1 MRQKI
6 GEVELERDG
15 TAEKDLWERYRHSS
29 PKGLERRMIQQ
40 KLVKKYQ
47 FLVKFVIRRTNLCPP
62 RELDYEDLVSYGTM
76 GLLDAIDR
84 YDPSLG
90 YAFQTYAAS
99 RIRGTILDELRRF
112 DWISRT
118 GREKIHALE
127 RASEQ
132 ILQETGEISNNKLR
146 EKLGMSEEQF
156 KEVLEIANRSYIGFL
171 DEELVL
177 DDSEVHKSSILC
189 GDEPGPE
196 EVTENKDEID
206 KLYQAMDD
214 LSEREKRLIYLYY
227 FKFWNFRDIAAEF
240 GLSESRIS
248 QLHKR
253 ILSKLK
259 EKLARILDMTV

>member
-1 MRQKI
+1 MRQKVAKTRS
-6 GEVELERDG
+6 GFDR
-15 TAEKDLWERYRHSS
+15 TAEKDLWERYRICSQHSLD
-29 PKGLERRMIQQ
+29 KRMIQQ
-40 KLVKKYQ
+40 ELVEKYQ
-47 FLVKFVIRRTNLCPP
+47 YLIRFVIRRTNLCPP
-62 RELDYEDLVSYGTM
+62 RELDYDDLLSYGNM

-84 YDPSLG
+84 YNPSLG

-127 RASEQ
+127 KVSEQ
-132 ILQETGEISNNKLR
+132 VLQETGEISNNKLR

-156 KEVLEIANRSYIGFL
+156 REVLEIANRSYIGFL

-177 DDSEVHKSSILC
+177 EDSEVSKSSILT
-189 GDEPGPE
+189 GEEPGPE
-196 EVTENKDEID
+196 EVTENLDEIE
-206 KLYQAMDD
+206 KLYQAMND
-214 LSEREKRLIYLYY
+214 LTAREKKLIYLYY
-227 FKFWNFRDIAAEF
+227 FKYWNFHDIAVEF

-253 ILSKLK
+253 VLSKLK
-259 EKLARILDMTV
+259 ERLVQILEIAI